1 MDKTPPAKPVIC
13 FVGAGELPVRD
24 PYLAKQGLSSG
35 MMFFSI
41 PAFGVQFKCRVS
53 GSLIELEFA
62 AFLSLLKTIKDS
74 LADQKIKSIHVF
86 SANPEFVFAF
96 TGKSRH
102 LVKGSERERLI
113 KEYGKGLQMA
123 VSLIPLR
130 QNKAL
135 ASPADYPSLPDG
147 VETRMKPNLSDQLR
161 GTIKPFQTGI
171 KL

>member
-1 MDKTPPAKPVIC
+1 MAESNTAKPVVC
-13 FVGAGELPVRD
+13 FVGAGELPVTD
-24 PYLAKQGLSSG
+24 PTLARRGLSSG

-41 PAFGVQFKCRVS
+41 PAYGVQFKCRAS

-74 LADQKIKSIHVF
+74 LADQKIRSIHIF

-102 LVKGSERERLI
+102 LKKGSERERLI

-135 ASPADYPSLPDG
+135 ASPADYPSLPKG
-147 VETRMKPNLSDQLR
+147 VDTAMKPNLSDQLQ
-161 GTIKPFQTGI
+161 GSIKPFQTGI